1 MEHSSL
7 QHSCVYSQIGR
18 PLQKSQMSSREEC
31 SIAYILPSRL
41 QDGAESLGIETV
53 YFTSVLVNGL
63 TTMFIDFTGNC
74 HNRTFEE

>member
-1 MEHSSL
+1 
-7 QHSCVYSQIGR
+7 
-18 PLQKSQMSSREEC
+18 MSSREEC

-63 TTMFIDFTGNC
+63 TTMFVDFTGNC